1 MVHRFSASRLS
12 PGNRIFPT
20 VIEVSDRYV
29 TRIKPSLVGRTEE
42 SISLRQISS
51 VTIQRGVVWAD
62 VIVHSSGGTDPL
74 RSSGHANADADRL
87 KELIEQYQTNLLQ
100 TGMADTSSL
109 RACPRCAELVKA
121 AALVCR
127 FCGGALPIELTDE
140 AGDEADE
147 SDESDNKEWSWS

>member
-12 PGNRIFPT
+12 PGNRLFPT
-20 VIEVSDRYV
+20 VIEVSDRHV
-29 TRIKPSLVGRTEE
+29 TRIKPSFVGRIEE

-74 RSSGHANADADRL
+74 RTSGHTNGDADRL
-87 KELIEQYQTNLLQ
+87 KDLIEQYQTNLLQ
-100 TGMADTSSL
+100 TGVADTSAL
-109 RACPRCAELVKA
+109 RACPRCAELVKV

-127 FCGGALPIELTDE
+127 FCGGALPIELTEEVED
-140 AGDEADE
+140 GDEGG
-147 SDESDNKEWSWS
+147 NKEWSWS